1 MKKLILVL
9 LFICSFVSGQEL
21 EIVKPHLGQFQEW
34 YFFDA
39 VGENFEFTINATNF
53 QSDDTIFVI
62 KDDYYD
68 NVIDTLLISDFV
80 NDTISWS
87 YVIPQEDFF
96 MISFICLRSPV
107 TYVQALMTK
116 NLLLSSS
123 VEVLE
128 NANNYKYYDMNGK
141 LCLPHGL
148 VFRSD
153 RKKFYFE

>member
-9 LFICSFVSGQEL
+9 SFICSLVNGQEL

-39 VGENFEFTINATNF
+39 VGENFEFTIHATNF
-53 QSDDTIFVI
+53 ESNDTILVI

-68 NVIDTLLISDFV
+68 NVLDTILISDFI

-123 VEVLE
+123 VNILE
-128 NANNYKYYDMNGK
+128 NTNNYQYYDVNGK
-141 LCLPHGL
+141 LCSPNGFVL
-148 VFRSD
+148 RSD
-153 RKKFYFE
+153 GRKFCFE